1 MGTDRNVSEPERS
14 EYKGNL
20 IYHSIQATRNP
31 NPKLKNGFKYK
42 THSAQAAEINT
53 KHRAFDQI

>member
-20 IYHSIQATRNP
+20 IYHSIQATLALGIQIRNQKMDL
-31 NPKLKNGFKYK
+31 N
-42 THSAQAAEINT
+42 I
-53 KHRAFDQI
+53 KHIQHRLQK